1 MVRATRCAHDHTVT
15 LCAGDQKCG
24 SCRKCSH
31 QRRGWAIEGDTEEF
45 ILSPSNERL
54 AIALFGGEG
63 GIRTHGPFQDNG
75 FRDLKESDLQEGES
89 PESTHE

>member
-31 QRRGWAIEGDTEEF
+31 QRKGWVMEGDTEEF

-75 FRDLKESDLQEGES
+75 FRDLDGKQHVDDSDAD
-89 PESTHE
+89 STHG